1 MSFSNKPWDEFWSDI
16 LNGYDHFKNE
26 IKEGYEN
33 SDVMITKVGS
43 YPGIQL
49 MDDNQR
55 ADVFKVESKKHQ
67 KSYNAC
73 VWLMERRIS
82 SNVTQHFGLSEDH
95 ILMQLQ
101 LELLP
106 EGEIGYD
113 KVIKSITVDKEN
125 LTESREINEYLDGKG
140 ESQQNQNR
148 GKKPVF
154 YDLLGSDYIVPTLF
168 KYHITKWCETSNQ

>member
-16 LNGYDHFKNE
+16 LNGYDLIMNE

-33 SDVMITKVGS
+33 SDVKITKMGS

-55 ADVFKVESKKHQ
+55 ADVFIVESKKHQ

-73 VWLMERRIS
+73 VWLIEKRIS
-82 SNVTQHFGLSEDH
+82 SNIAQYFGLSENH

-125 LTESREINEYLDGKG
+125 LTASKEINDYLDGKG
-140 ESQQNQNR
+140 ENEQDQKSR
-148 GKKPVF
+148 KKAGF
-154 YDLLGSDYIVPTLF
+154 YDLISMNYTVPTLL
-168 KYHITKWCETSNQ
+168 KYHVTKWCER